1 MTPNP
6 RNRIDWPVAIFW
18 LALAV
23 ASLAF
28 AYVVAGALL
37 WLAQRLLMAAWPWL
51 SVHGEKLLVALGMAA
66 VISLVVV
73 AAGGE

>member
-1 MTPNP
+1 MMK
-6 RNRIDWPVAIFW
+6 RIDWPVAIFW

-73 AAGGE
+73 AAGGD